1 MKHKFLNCDR
11 VLCLSAHPDDAE
23 YGMLGSW
30 IQHGDTFFD
39 VVVLSTGGDFDG
51 SSGNSRLKECENIW
65 DKFSNVKG
73 QFADCGHLKDK
84 PEDYWVNYIETN
96 FNVVHYDAIL
106 SLPKRDSHFEH
117 RMVNNISYALLRG
130 VNAGLITYRTP
141 STLEEWIPNF
151 YVEVDELLLDEK
163 IRVLTENFESQKD
176 KLYFQEKSIKDFH
189 TNYLCSK
196 VGVGYVEQFK
206 VERLYG

>member
-73 QFADCGHLKDK
+73 QFADCGGKKLKR
-84 PEDYWVNYIETN
+84 T
-96 FNVVHYDAIL
+96 IL
-106 SLPKRDSHFEH
+106 SEKKDVIIRLVIFYLKKVKFL
-117 RMVNNISYALLRG
+117 AL
-130 VNAGLITYRTP
+130 
-141 STLEEWIPNF
+141 ST
-151 YVEVDELLLDEK
+151 
-163 IRVLTENFESQKD
+163 
-176 KLYFQEKSIKDFH
+176 
-189 TNYLCSK
+189 
-196 VGVGYVEQFK
+196 
-206 VERLYG
+206 